1 MTTIQ
6 MPIAIQGA
14 IQSMCEDAISQAIAA
29 LSEKYSFDAE
39 EARRELNL
47 GKITVKA
54 GSATTKGKS
63 KQTDDK
69 PKTKRGPTGYL
80 MYTASMRPEVKAE
93 LEAALEEGEK
103 LKPQSVVTELAAK
116 WKALSDEERT
126 EWNDKAKASSPAQSD
141 SEEEK
146 VLKKDTKKAE
156 TKPKAEAK
164 KPETKKAETKKA
176 EPKKDKGETSSA
188 PKQKKQN
195 GYLLFAKEK
204 RSEIKAEL
212 EAELEEGEK
221 LSPPKVVT
229 AIAAAWKA
237 LDDDERAEWNE
248 KAKPSSS
255 GSDSD

>member
-14 IQSMCEDAISQAIAA
+14 IQSMCEDAISQAVAA

-47 GKITVKA
+47 SKITVKA

-93 LEAALEEGEK
+93 LEAALGEGEK
-103 LKPQSVVTELAAK
+103 LKPQSVVTQLAAK
-116 WKALSDEERT
+116 WKALSEDDRA
-126 EWNDKAKASSPAQSD
+126 EWNEKAKASSPAQSD

-146 VLKKDTKKAE
+146 AEPKAKTESKAKAKAKPEPKAKAE
-156 TKPKAEAK
+156 S
-164 KPETKKAETKKA
+164 
-176 EPKKDKGETSSA
+176 KKDKGETSTA
-188 PKQKKQN
+188 KEKKQT

-221 LSPPKVVT
+221 LSPPKVVS

-237 LDDDERAEWNE
+237 LDDEERAEWNE

-255 GSDSD
+255 GSIKLNHIQN

>member
-14 IQSMCEDAISQAIAA
+14 IQSMCEDAISQAVAA

-47 GKITVKA
+47 SKITVKA

-93 LEAALEEGEK
+93 LEAALGEGEK
-103 LKPQSVVTELAAK
+103 LKPQSVVTQLAAK
-116 WKALSDEERT
+116 WKALSEDDRA
-126 EWNDKAKASSPAQSD
+126 EWNEKAKASSPAQSD

-146 VLKKDTKKAE
+146 AEPKAKTESKAKAKAKPEPKAKAE
-156 TKPKAEAK
+156 S
-164 KPETKKAETKKA
+164 
-176 EPKKDKGETSSA
+176 KKDKGETSTA
-188 PKQKKQN
+188 KEKKQT

-221 LSPPKVVT
+221 LSPPKVVS

-237 LDDDERAEWNE
+237 LDDEERAEWNE

-255 GSDSD
+255 GSESD

>member
-1 MTTIQ
+1 

-14 IQSMCEDAISQAIAA
+14 IQSMCEDAISQAVAA

-47 GKITVKA
+47 SKITVKA

-93 LEAALEEGEK
+93 LEAALGEGEK
-103 LKPQSVVTELAAK
+103 LKPQSVVTQLAAK
-116 WKALSDEERT
+116 WKALSEDDRA
-126 EWNDKAKASSPAQSD
+126 EWNEKAKASSPAQSD

-146 VLKKDTKKAE
+146 AEPKAKTESKAKAKAKPEPKAKAE
-156 TKPKAEAK
+156 S
-164 KPETKKAETKKA
+164 
-176 EPKKDKGETSSA
+176 KKDKGETSTA
-188 PKQKKQN
+188 KEKKQT

-221 LSPPKVVT
+221 LSPPKVVS

-237 LDDDERAEWNE
+237 LDDEERAEWNE

-255 GSDSD
+255 GSESD

>member
-14 IQSMCEDAISQAIAA
+14 IQSMCEDAISQAVAA

-47 GKITVKA
+47 SKITVKA

-93 LEAALEEGEK
+93 LEAALGEGEK
-103 LKPQSVVTELAAK
+103 LKPQSVVTQLAAK
-116 WKALSDEERT
+116 WKALSEDDRA
-126 EWNDKAKASSPAQSD
+126 EWNEKAKASSPAQSD

-146 VLKKDTKKAE
+146 AEPKAKTESKAKAKAKPEPKAKAE
-156 TKPKAEAK
+156 S
-164 KPETKKAETKKA
+164 
-176 EPKKDKGETSSA
+176 KKDKGETSTA
-188 PKQKKQN
+188 KEKKQT

-221 LSPPKVVT
+221 LSPPKVVS

-237 LDDDERAEWNE
+237 LDDEGITLTQDAELSIRIYDEEE
-248 KAKPSSS
+248 
-255 GSDSD
+255 D

>member
-47 GKITVKA
+47 SKITVKA

-103 LKPQSVVTELAAK
+103 LKPQAVVTGLAAK

-126 EWNDKAKASSPAQSD
+126 EWNDKAKASTPAQSE

-146 VLKKDTKKAE
+146 PAKKE
-156 TKPKAEAK
+156 TKPKAETKSKVEAK
-164 KPETKKAETKKA
+164 PKADSK
-176 EPKKDKGETSSA
+176 KKDKGETSSA
-188 PKQKKQN
+188 PKEKKQN

-237 LDDDERAEWNE
+237 LDDDEKAEWND
-248 KAKPSSS
+248 KAKPPTS
-255 GSDSD
+255 GSESD

>member
-14 IQSMCEDAISQAIAA
+14 IQSMCEDAISQAVAA

-47 GKITVKA
+47 SKITVKA

-93 LEAALEEGEK
+93 LEAALGEGEK
-103 LKPQSVVTELAAK
+103 LKPQSVVTQLAAK
-116 WKALSDEERT
+116 WKALSDDDRA
-126 EWNDKAKASSPAQSD
+126 EWNEKAKASSPAQSE

-146 VLKKDTKKAE
+146 AEPKAKTEPKAKAE
-156 TKPKAEAK
+156 SKAKAKSEPKA
-164 KPETKKAETKKA
+164 KAES
-176 EPKKDKGETSSA
+176 KKDKGETSTA
-188 PKQKKQN
+188 PKEKKQT

-237 LDDDERAEWNE
+237 LDDEERAEWNE

-255 GSDSD
+255 GSESD

>member
-14 IQSMCEDAISQAIAA
+14 IQSMCEDAISQAVAA

-47 GKITVKA
+47 SKITVKA

-93 LEAALEEGEK
+93 LEAALGEGEK
-103 LKPQSVVTELAAK
+103 LKPQSVVTQLAAK
-116 WKALSDEERT
+116 WKALSDDDRA
-126 EWNDKAKASSPAQSD
+126 EWNEKAKASSPAQSE

-146 VLKKDTKKAE
+146 AEPKAKSEPKAKAE
-156 TKPKAEAK
+156 S
-164 KPETKKAETKKA
+164 
-176 EPKKDKGETSSA
+176 KKDKGETSTA
-188 PKQKKQN
+188 PKEKKQT

-237 LDDDERAEWNE
+237 LDDEERAEWNE

-255 GSDSD
+255 GSESD

>member
-14 IQSMCEDAISQAIAA
+14 IQSMCEDAISQAVAA

-47 GKITVKA
+47 SKITVKA

-69 PKTKRGPTGYL
+69 PKAKRGPTGYL

-93 LEAALEEGEK
+93 LEAALGEGEK
-103 LKPQSVVTELAAK
+103 LKPQSVVTQLAAK
-116 WKALSDEERT
+116 WKALSDDDRA
-126 EWNDKAKASSPAQSD
+126 EWNEKAKASSPAQSD

-146 VLKKDTKKAE
+146 AEPKAKTESKAKAKAKPEPKAKAE
-156 TKPKAEAK
+156 S
-164 KPETKKAETKKA
+164 
-176 EPKKDKGETSSA
+176 KKDKGETSTA
-188 PKQKKQN
+188 KEKKQT

-237 LDDDERAEWNE
+237 LDDEERAEWNE

-255 GSDSD
+255 GSESD